1 MLNQKKITDY
11 YKVIKKIKKIRI
23 IVLVNKKNKYCI

>member
-23 IVLVNKKNKYCI
+23 IVLVNKKK